1 MPSQLIIKAHNPWKF
16 WGKFALSTVALVL
29 LSWGMYVY
37 GYQKAGYDNRDLV
50 SERQQL
56 QDQISELGKV
66 NNDLREKYTTL
77 DKSTAID
84 RQAYSNV
91 DTSLKDLQ
99 DELLEL
105 KAQVAFYR
113 GIVSPKE
120 TASGLDIT
128 SLKFSSIDNKNSFR
142 FKLVLSQLKNN
153 HNMIRGQARMLI
165 DGVMNGKHKQLNIT
179 EVSGGDVADLALHFK
194 YFQTLEGDVVLPRGF
209 TPSSVLVDLN
219 ARGQG
224 VSRIKK
230 NFDWTDIVS

>member
-16 WGKFALSTVALVL
+16 WVKVL
-29 LSWGMYVY
+29 LFAVAFLLVAWVMYIY
-37 GYQKAGYDNRDLV
+37 GYDKAGYDNHVLQNE
-50 SERQQL
+50 ERRL
-56 QDQISELGKV
+56 QEQIFQLGKA
-66 NNDLREKYTTL
+66 NSELREKYTVL
-77 DKSTAID
+77 EKSISID
-84 RQAYSNV
+84 RQAYDNV

-120 TASGLDIT
+120 TASGLHIT
-128 SLKFSSIDNKNSFR
+128 SLKFSTIDNKNSYR

-153 HNMIRGQARMLI
+153 QNLVRGKARLLI
-165 DGVMNGKHKQLNIT
+165 DGVINGEHKQLNLSDM
-179 EVSGGDVADLALHFK
+179 SGGDLAGLKLHFK
-194 YFQTLEGDVVLPRGF
+194 YFQTLEGDVVLPEGF

-219 ARGQG
+219 PVGKST
-224 VSRIKK
+224 SRIKK